1 MKSKPCCCLS
11 TTTLVYSLR
20 SQARLA
26 GISPRTPSR
35 TPCMPLDATADAPR
49 HRRHPGGRP
58 RAIAPRTARVTV
70 RVSSSELAVVADT
83 AGVTPLSDAIRRA
96 ALGRRSPGNTRIPP
110 VNADAWQRS
119 EEHTSELQS
128 LMRISYAVF
137 CLQQKKI
144 N

>member
-49 HRRHPGGRP
+49 HPRHPGGRP
-58 RAIAPRTARVTV
+58 RALGPSTARVTG
-70 RVSSSELAVVADT
+70 RVPASELAVVA
-83 AGVTPLSDAIRRA
+83 TPTGEARREWGREEEGRESGYLR
-96 ALGRRSPGNTRIPP
+96 LG
-110 VNADAWQRS
+110 
-119 EEHTSELQS
+119 
-128 LMRISYAVF
+128 
-137 CLQQKKI
+137 
-144 N
+144 